1 MKTSEANMLDMT
13 DVVNTIESV
22 LTDFPPVTTEP
33 QIERDDEIANL
44 WSAHQNAKSTA
55 RTTREELRAIRV
67 KLGERLHDMKKM
79 LASPGRDGQWSG
91 FLREHNIPRASA
103 DRLVIRHERRLN
115 PNINRLIE
123 ANPEPTDEDV
133 RKLFAAVWPKLR
145 RTLRSPQSLAMFIDL
160 LTSHYEGV
168 EATDRE
174 ILALAPP
181 LPTICP
187 TSLNGDCSAES
198 ETSAVQF
205 LIASE
210 LSSGV

>member
-1 MKTSEANMLDMT
+1 MDSQHDLTEAIT
-13 DVVNTIESV
+13 G
-22 LTDFPPVTTEP
+22 
-33 QIERDDEIANL
+33 L
-44 WSAHQNAKSTA
+44 WTAHLNAKSAA
-55 RTTREELRAIRV
+55 RATKAELHEIRAR
-67 KLGERLHDMKKM
+67 LGGRLHELKQV
-79 LASPGRDGQWSG
+79 LAQPGRSGQWSS
-91 FLREHNIPRASA
+91 FLRERGIPRASA

-181 LPTICP
+181 LPPICP